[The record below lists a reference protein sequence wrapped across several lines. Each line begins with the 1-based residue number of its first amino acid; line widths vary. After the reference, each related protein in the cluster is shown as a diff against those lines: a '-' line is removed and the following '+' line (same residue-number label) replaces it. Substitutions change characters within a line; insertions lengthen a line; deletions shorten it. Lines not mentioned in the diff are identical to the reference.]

1 MTETEPDALD
11 SLTSWLIVALGLV
24 ILVLDW
30 GLVFTFTVYSEAL
43 AEAFGLSGLRVSSVF
58 SITIAVF
65 YIAGGLIGVVI
76 ARLPLRPVVATA
88 GGVFA
93 IAIGLLQ
100 ITGSYLGL
108 AATFALIGMTGGT
121 MFVVVISLVPQW
133 FDQYQGRAMGITMTG
148 NGLGIFVL
156 PPVWV
161 WLLERT
167 DIRGAFVVVGGVTVA
182 VILLASLLYHRP
194 PGQESTH
201 ASPMD
206 TTWLRT
212 NLTDLPFLA
221 ALAGFALLWSWYFV
235 LSADLVGILTANG
248 IGRTVAATAFGIVG
262 GVSVAARVASG
273 EFADRIGMRVTLT
286 TGVVLASLS
295 MGVLPLVSSP
305 LPMYVLLVLFGVG
318 LGAIAPL
325 FSPIIIERFG
335 PTNAT
340 AIVGIFTV
348 AEASTAFSVPIV
360 LNVLTEATGSYAPP
374 LILIGGATLLGAGL
388 FYWGTV
394 PGRGNESRAGGDAER
409 DPA

>member
-24 ILVLDW
+24 ILILDW
-30 GLVFTFTVYSEAL
+30 GLIFTFTVYSEAL
-43 AEAFGLSGLRVSSVF
+43 ASAFGLSGLRVSSVF

-93 IAIGLLQ
+93 VAVGLLQ
-100 ITGSYLGL
+100 ITSSYLGL
-108 AATFALIGMTGGT
+108 AATFALIGMAGGT

-167 DIRGAFVVVGGVTVA
+167 DIRSAFVVVGGVTA
-182 VILLASLLYHRP
+182 ATILLASLLYRRP
-194 PGQESTH
+194 SGRAAAHGVPVNVS
-201 ASPMD
+201 
-206 TTWLRT
+206 WLRG
-212 NLTDLPFLA
+212 NLTDPPFVA
-221 ALAGFALLWSWYFV
+221 AVVGFALLWSWYFG

-248 IGRTVAATAFGIVG
+248 IERTVAATAFGIVG
-262 GVSVAARVASG
+262 VVSVAARVASG
-273 EFADRIGMRVTLT
+273 EFADRIGMRITLT
-286 TGVVLASLS
+286 FGVVLASLA
-295 MGVLPLVSSP
+295 MGVLPVISAP
-305 LPMYVLLVLFGVG
+305 LPMYVLLVVFGIG

-325 FSPIIIERFG
+325 FSPIIIDRFG
-335 PTNAT
+335 PANAT
-340 AIVGIFTV
+340 AIVGIFT
-348 AEASTAFSVPIV
+348 AAQAATAFSVPIV
-360 LNVLTEATGSYAPP
+360 LNVLTEGTGSNAPP
-374 LILIGGATLLGAGL
+374 LLLIGGATLLGAGL
-388 FYWGTV
+388 FYRGTAPESGNNAEDDGV
-394 PGRGNESRAGGDAER
+394 PDS